1 MAEPLTYRTNGI
13 VLRLTKL
20 GETDLI
26 VTLLSELPH
35 QVRAVAKGARKP
47 GAKLAGVVGLG
58 NEVDLLLRRGRSL
71 DIISEGQLLTSR
83 AGAAA
88 EFEREAMMEAVL
100 DVAAE
105 MTVEGDHDPRLLPLT
120 ATALD
125 AVLACDTAL
134 LPLTVAAYAL
144 KAASVQGYRPVLD
157 SCVIC
162 GRPVGKGSN
171 GGGEMAS
178 VSFANGGVLC
188 DDCARS
194 LMGLRVPV
202 DALAWSSSLI
212 RMRFSEILELSQRR
226 TNDDSSES
234 NAHADGSGH
243 GGSDGRYLVDVGMK
257 ALAFACTWLE
267 HYPGIRPRALKFV
280 LSLDFAAAA
289 ADQYACRG
297 ADRVPDRGSEKG
309 ADQSAERDASREAD
323 R

>member
-1 MAEPLTYRTNGI
+1 
-13 VLRLTKL
+13 
-20 GETDLI
+20 
-26 VTLLSELPH
+26 
-35 QVRAVAKGARKP
+35 
-47 GAKLAGVVGLG
+47 
-58 NEVDLLLRRGRSL
+58 
-71 DIISEGQLLTSR
+71 
-83 AGAAA
+83 
-88 EFEREAMMEAVL
+88 
-100 DVAAE
+100 

-134 LPLTVAAYAL
+134 LPLVGAAYAL

-157 SCVIC
+157 ACVMC
-162 GRPVGKGSN
+162 GKPVGDSRDGS
-171 GGGEMAS
+171 EMAS
-178 VSFANGGVLC
+178 VSFVNGGVLC

-212 RMRFSEILELSQRR
+212 RMRFSEILKLAQGS
-226 TNDDSSES
+226 TNGDGSAGDANAEDGTDSDG
-234 NAHADGSGH
+234 NAIGEGSGH
-243 GGSDGRYLVDVGMK
+243 SGFDVRYLVDVGMK